1 MGLPKHVPVNIDVSS
16 IKGNA
21 SDSAKTLVAGQ
32 SLTTLFPGYGKNG
45 PLLMFGHS
53 IANRLKATEL
63 SLNPK
68 VEESRKK
75 ECRLVYELTVEEGEF
90 R

>member
-1 MGLPKHVPVNIDVSS
+1 
-16 IKGNA
+16 
-21 SDSAKTLVAGQ
+21 
-32 SLTTLFPGYGKNG
+32 
-45 PLLMFGHS
+45 MFGHS

-68 VEESRKK
+68 VEERRKK